1 MEQEGNTI
9 NSKPESVKFMQ
20 NLTPGEEAAL
30 IAKLK
35 AEVDPDALESECREL
50 LKKRDKGELIPFEQ
64 VLRDLYGTDPEENRE
79 RV

>member
-1 MEQEGNTI
+1 MEQEGNAS
-9 NSKPESVKFMQ
+9 NSKPDSVKCSR
-20 NLTPGEEAAL
+20 NLTPGEEAVL

-35 AEVDPDALESECREL
+35 AEVDPDVLESECREL

-64 VLRDLYGTDPEENRE
+64 VLRDLYGIDPEENRE